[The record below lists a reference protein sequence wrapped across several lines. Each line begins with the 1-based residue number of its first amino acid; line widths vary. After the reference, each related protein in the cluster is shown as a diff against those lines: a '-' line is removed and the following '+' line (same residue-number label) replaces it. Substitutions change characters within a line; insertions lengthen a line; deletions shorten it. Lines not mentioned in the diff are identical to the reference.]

1 MSNPLAIKSN
11 ETKFYAVLKSALD
24 LPYVKINRDEFLER
38 ELSRRFPRET
48 VNLAIK
54 KSPAYAG
61 ITANQIEE
69 IAQACIASETT
80 RVTALSTAAGIPGG
94 LAVLGTAPTDVAQ
107 YFGHILRVLQKLV
120 YLYGWTDLC
129 DSRGDYDDETL
140 NQLTLFIGVM
150 FGVRVASSAVAKIAG
165 VTATKLE
172 TTIANKAL
180 TKGTIYP
187 IVKKVAGTL
196 GVTVNKQ
203 LFAKY
208 VGNVVPVIGG
218 VVSGGLTYVTFKP
231 SAIRLKKHLEKL
243 PTANVAAYRFGGETN
258 FSSVILEGEFV

>member
-11 ETKFYAVLKSALD
+11 ETKFFAVLKSALD

-38 ELSRRFPRET
+38 ELSKRFPRET

-54 KSPAYAG
+54 KNPAYAG
-61 ITANQIEE
+61 ITVDQIEE

-80 RVTALSTAAGIPGG
+80 RVTALSAAAGIPGG
-94 LAVLGTAPTDVAQ
+94 LAALGTAPADVAQ
-107 YFGHILRVLQKLV
+107 YFGHVLRVLYKLI

-129 DSRGDYDDETL
+129 DAQGNYDDETL

-150 FGVRVASSAVAKIAG
+150 FGVRVASGAVVKIAG
-165 VTATKLE
+165 VTANKLE
-172 TTIANKAL
+172 ATIANKAL

-196 GVTVNKQ
+196 GVTINKQ

-208 VGNVVPVIGG
+208 VGNVVPVIGS
-218 VVSGGLTYVTFKP
+218 VVSGGLTYAMFKP
-231 SAIRLKKHLEKL
+231 SAIRLKKYLEKL
-243 PTANVAAYRFGGETN
+243 PTATVESYRFHGETN
-258 FSSVILEGEFV
+258 FSSVILEGEIV